1 MKAYAPYKMTAAA
14 AALAAVFAL
23 NAFAVNA
30 DAQSAPRPPQQISP
44 VGSQQSPGNDATMP
58 AAPAVSQAKS
68 SAAVNAES
76 TTPTAIQG
84 NANLQPGSVDAA
96 AVSSAEPKDFM
107 RKAFLANEFGI
118 AASQVALAQSKSP
131 ATKKAA
137 QKILSDGMKERQDMI
152 AAIQKATSDMHF
164 DQSWDDKYKQMLADL
179 KAAPEGKAFDSKY
192 AELQGTVSDQTASL
206 FSQYAQNGTDTSVK
220 TFAAATLPTIQADD
234 SQLKATGG

>member
-1 MKAYAPYKMTAAA
+1 MKAYAPYKTTAVL
-14 AALAAVFAL
+14 AALAAAFAL
-23 NAFAVNA
+23 EASAQTTPSPTA
-30 DAQSAPRPPQQISP
+30 DPQAQQSAS
-44 VGSQQSPGNDATMP
+44 V
-58 AAPAVSQAKS
+58 AAQA
-68 SAAVNAES
+68 

-84 NANLQPGSVDAA
+84 TADLKPGSVDAA
-96 AVSSAEPKDFM
+96 AVSSAEPRDFM
-107 RKAFLANEFGI
+107 RKAFLANEFSI
-118 AASQVALAQSKSP
+118 AASQVALAESKSA

-179 KAAPEGKAFDSKY
+179 KSAPEGKAFDSKY

-220 TFAAATLPTIQADD
+220 TFAAATLPTIQTDG
-234 SQLKATGG
+234 SQLKAAGG

>member
-1 MKAYAPYKMTAAA
+1 MKAYAPYKITVAV

-23 NAFAVNA
+23 DASAQTAPSPAAVPQA
-30 DAQSAPRPPQQISP
+30 QQSAS
-44 VGSQQSPGNDATMP
+44 V
-58 AAPAVSQAKS
+58 AAQA
-68 SAAVNAES
+68 

-84 NANLQPGSVDAA
+84 NADLKSANLQPGSVEAA
-96 AVSSAEPKDFM
+96 AATGAEPKDFM

-137 QKILSDGMKERQDMI
+137 QKILTDGMKERQDMI

-179 KAAPEGKAFDSKY
+179 KSAPEGKAFDAKY

-206 FSQYAQNGTDTSVK
+206 FSEYAQNGTDTSVK

-234 SQLKATGG
+234 SQLKATGS